1 MAVEEAS
8 GDRHIPFDAVHNFR
22 DLGGYTTA
30 DGRNTRW
37 KVLYRADGINR
48 LSYDGGE
55 ADHERVRDLGIRTVV
70 DLRTVGEL
78 EEWGRFPVDR
88 TPVEYHHLPLL
99 TATWERDE
107 LVDAAEPH
115 EYLSARYYEIMT
127 EGARGIAATLELLA
141 DPANLPLVFHCAA
154 GKDRTGV
161 MAAVIL
167 NLLGVPDDVVAH
179 DYGLSREGMERWVR
193 WLEVARPEAVERMA
207 DQPKAFLDA
216 PPAAMVSLLELVRD
230 EHGSMH
236 GYVGEQGIG
245 ADTLDAVRSTLLD

>member
-1 MAVEEAS
+1 MAIEGTA
-8 GDRHIPFDAVHNFR
+8 GDRHITLDVVHNFR
-22 DLGGYTTA
+22 DLGGYDTA
-30 DGRNTRW
+30 DERTTRW
-37 KVLYRADGINR
+37 KVLYRADGIHR
-48 LSYDGGE
+48 LAHDHGE

-99 TATWERDE
+99 AATWERDE
-107 LVDAAEPH
+107 LALAAEPH

-127 EGARGIAATLELLA
+127 EGAKGIAATLLLLA

-167 NLLGVPDDVVAH
+167 SLLGVPEEVIAH
-179 DYGLSREGMERWVR
+179 DYGLSREGMKRFVR
-193 WLEVARPEAVERMA
+193 WLEVTRPEAVEGMA
-207 DQPKAFLDA
+207 SQPKAFLDA

-236 GYVGEQGIG
+236 AYVQEQGIG
-245 ADTLDAVRSTLLD
+245 TDTLDAVRTNLLT